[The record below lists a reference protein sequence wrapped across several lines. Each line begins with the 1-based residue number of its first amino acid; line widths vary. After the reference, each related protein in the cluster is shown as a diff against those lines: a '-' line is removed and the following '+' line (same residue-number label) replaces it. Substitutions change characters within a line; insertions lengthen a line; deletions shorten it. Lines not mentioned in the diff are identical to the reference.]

1 METLPDNK
9 ITRGYI
15 YVEVVLATTVGILG
29 AVPFLLAGG
38 DVANLVVIVGFTAI
52 ATVIVSCL
60 AAQICSNKKPRRFGF
75 ALKVAIPLVIAAPL
89 CGALTNFAIH
99 QIIDTTIWCNL
110 LFLTTL
116 SALIALGAAASY
128 AFTDQLN
135 RHKYWLNRGGLAL
148 IALGAPY
155 LILNLI
161 PYNIGDWSL
170 YTLYLAEA
178 GQNGTYCYIFC
189 GLIITYLAVTF
200 AVRAIAHR
208 DHRPPAESL
217 VGDVA
222 PRSATAITAGSLALL
237 MFTNINTFPLAS
249 IPMAV
254 ALYLSH
260 SLGRWKHT
268 RFAELAQ
275 HLSQLCLVLY
285 LILLALWA
293 KLVMFP

>member
-1 METLPDNK
+1 MEALPDNK

-15 YVEVVLATTVGILG
+15 YVEVILATAVGILG
-29 AVPFLLAGG
+29 AMPFLMAGG
-38 DVANLVVIVGFTAI
+38 DAANLIIIVGFTAI

-60 AAQICSNKKPRRFGF
+60 AAQICSNKKPRRLGF
-75 ALKVAIPLVIAAPL
+75 ALKVAIPLIIATPL
-89 CGALTNFAIH
+89 CGALASFAVHHTINS
-99 QIIDTTIWCNL
+99 TTWCNL

-116 SALIALGAAASY
+116 NALIALGAATSY
-128 AFTDQLN
+128 TFTDQLN

-170 YTLYLAEA
+170 YTLYLAGA
-178 GQNGTYCYIFC
+178 GQNSVYCSVFY
-189 GLIITYLAVTF
+189 GLIVTYLAITL
-200 AVRAIAHR
+200 AVRTIAHR

-237 MFTNINTFPLAS
+237 MLTNINTFPLAS

-275 HLSQLCLVLY
+275 YLSQLCLVLY
-285 LILLALWA
+285 LTLLALWA

>member
-15 YVEVVLATTVGILG
+15 YAEVVLATAVGILG
-29 AVPFLLAGG
+29 AIPFLLAGG
-38 DVANLVVIVGFTAI
+38 DVANLIVIVGFTAI
-52 ATVIVSCL
+52 TTVIVSCL
-60 AAQICSNKKPRRFGF
+60 AAQIYVNQKPHRLGF
-75 ALKVAIPLVIAAPL
+75 ALKVAIPLVITAPL
-89 CGALTNFAIH
+89 CGALTNFTIH

-110 LFLTTL
+110 LFLAAL

-148 IALGAPY
+148 IALSAPY
-155 LILNLI
+155 LMLNLI

-170 YTLYLAEA
+170 YTLYLAGS
-178 GQNGTYCYIFC
+178 GQNSTYCGVFY
-189 GLIITYLAVTF
+189 GLIVTYLAITL
-200 AVRAIAHR
+200 AVRTIAHR
-208 DHRPPAESL
+208 DQRPPAESL
-217 VGDVA
+217 VGDIA

-237 MFTNINTFPLAS
+237 MLTNINTFPLAS

-254 ALYLSH
+254 ALYLNH

-285 LILLALWA
+285 LALLALWT

>member
-1 METLPDNK
+1 MDALPDNK
-9 ITRGYI
+9 ITRSYI
-15 YVEVVLATTVGILG
+15 YAEVILATAVGILG
-29 AVPFLLAGG
+29 AMPFLMAGG
-38 DVANLVVIVGFTAI
+38 DIANLIVIVGFTAT
-52 ATVIVSCL
+52 ATVIVGCL
-60 AAQICSNKKPRRFGF
+60 AAQICSNKKPRRLGF
-75 ALKVAIPLVIAAPL
+75 ALKVAIPLVIATPL
-89 CGALTNFAIH
+89 CGALTSFAVHHTIGS
-99 QIIDTTIWCNL
+99 TTWCNL
-110 LFLTTL
+110 LLLAAL

-128 AFTDQLN
+128 TFADQLN
-135 RHKYWLNRGGLAL
+135 RHKYWLNHGGLAL

-170 YTLYLAEA
+170 YTLYLAGA
-178 GQNGTYCYIFC
+178 GQNGVYCSVFY
-189 GLIITYLAVTF
+189 GLIVTYLAITL
-200 AVRAIAHR
+200 AVRTIAHR
-208 DHRPPAESL
+208 DRRPPAESL

-222 PRSATAITAGSLALL
+222 PRSATAIMAGSLALL
-237 MFTNINTFPLAS
+237 MLTNINTFPLAS

-275 HLSQLCLVLY
+275 YLSQLCLVLY

>member
-15 YVEVVLATTVGILG
+15 YVEVVLATAVGILG
-29 AVPFLLAGG
+29 ALPFLMAGG
-38 DVANLVVIVGFTAI
+38 DIANLIVIVGFTAT
-52 ATVIVSCL
+52 ATVIVGCL
-60 AAQICSNKKPRRFGF
+60 AAQICSNKKPRRLGF
-75 ALKVAIPLVIAAPL
+75 ALKVAIPLVIATPL
-89 CGALTNFAIH
+89 CGALTSFAVH
-99 QIIDTTIWCNL
+99 HTIDSTTWCNL

-116 SALIALGAAASY
+116 SALIALCAAASY

-237 MFTNINTFPLAS
+237 MLTNINTFPLAS

-275 HLSQLCLVLY
+275 YLSQLCLVLY
-285 LILLALWA
+285 LTLLALWT

>member
-1 METLPDNK
+1 MDTLPNNK

-15 YVEVVLATTVGILG
+15 YVEVALATAVGILG

-38 DVANLVVIVGFTAI
+38 DVANLIVIVGFTAI
-52 ATVIVSCL
+52 ATVIVGCL
-60 AAQICSNKKPRRFGF
+60 AAQICVNKKPRRLGF
-75 ALKVAIPLVIAAPL
+75 ALKVAIPLVIAVPL
-89 CGALTNFAIH
+89 CSALTNFAIH

-110 LFLTTL
+110 LFLTAL

-128 AFTDQLN
+128 AFAEQLN

-170 YTLYLAEA
+170 YTLYLAGA

-208 DHRPPAESL
+208 DQRPPAESL
-217 VGDVA
+217 VGDIA

-275 HLSQLCLVLY
+275 YLSQLCLVLY

>member
-1 METLPDNK
+1 MEPLPDNK

-15 YVEVVLATTVGILG
+15 YVEVILATAVGILG
-29 AVPFLLAGG
+29 AMPFLMAGG
-38 DVANLVVIVGFTAI
+38 DIANLIVIVGFTAI
-52 ATVIVSCL
+52 TTVIVSCL
-60 AAQICSNKKPRRFGF
+60 AARICANQKPRRLGF
-75 ALKVAIPLVIAAPL
+75 ALKIAIPLVIAVPL
-89 CGALTNFAIH
+89 CGALANFAIH
-99 QIIDTTIWCNL
+99 QIIDATTWCNL
-110 LFLTTL
+110 LFLATL

-135 RHKYWLNRGGLAL
+135 HHKYWLNCGGLAL

-161 PYNIGDWSL
+161 PYNIGNWSL

-189 GLIITYLAVTF
+189 DLIVTYLAITF
-200 AVRAIAHR
+200 AIRAIAHR
-208 DHRPPAESL
+208 DQRPPAESL
-217 VGDVA
+217 VGDIA

-237 MFTNINTFPLAS
+237 MLTNINTFPLAS

-275 HLSQLCLVLY
+275 HLSRLCLALY
-285 LILLALWA
+285 LVLLALWV

>member
-1 METLPDNK
+1 MDTLPNNK

-15 YVEVVLATTVGILG
+15 YVEVALATAVGILG

-38 DVANLVVIVGFTAI
+38 DVANLIVIVGFTAI
-52 ATVIVSCL
+52 ATVIVGCL
-60 AAQICSNKKPRRFGF
+60 AAQICVNKKPRRLGF

-89 CGALTNFAIH
+89 CGALASFAVH
-99 QIIDTTIWCNL
+99 HAIDTTTWCNL
-110 LFLTTL
+110 LLLAAL

-237 MFTNINTFPLAS
+237 MLTNINTFPLAS

-275 HLSQLCLVLY
+275 YLSQLCLVLY

>member
-1 METLPDNK
+1 MEALPDNK

-15 YVEVVLATTVGILG
+15 YVEVILATAVGILG
-29 AVPFLLAGG
+29 AMPFLMAGG
-38 DVANLVVIVGFTAI
+38 DAANLIIIVGFTAI

-60 AAQICSNKKPRRFGF
+60 AAQICSNKKPRRLGF
-75 ALKVAIPLVIAAPL
+75 ALKVAIPLVIATPL
-89 CGALTNFAIH
+89 CGALASFAVHHTINS
-99 QIIDTTIWCNL
+99 TTWCNL
-110 LFLTTL
+110 LLLATL

-128 AFTDQLN
+128 AFADQLN

-161 PYNIGDWSL
+161 PYNIGDWSF
-170 YTLYLAEA
+170 YTLYLAGA
-178 GQNGTYCYIFC
+178 GQNSVYCSVFY
-189 GLIITYLAVTF
+189 GLIVTYLAITL
-200 AVRAIAHR
+200 AVRIIAHR

-237 MFTNINTFPLAS
+237 MLTNINTFPLAS

-275 HLSQLCLVLY
+275 HLSQLCLALY
-285 LILLALWA
+285 LTLLALWA

>member
-15 YVEVVLATTVGILG
+15 YVEVVLATAVGILG

-38 DVANLVVIVGFTAI
+38 DAANLIIIVGFTAI

-60 AAQICSNKKPRRFGF
+60 AAQICSNKKPRRLNF
-75 ALKVAIPLVIAAPL
+75 ALKVAIPLIVATPL
-89 CGALTNFAIH
+89 CGALASFAIH
-99 QIIDTTIWCNL
+99 QIIDTTTWCNL
-110 LFLTTL
+110 LFLTAL
-116 SALIALGAAASY
+116 SSLIALGAAASY

-161 PYNIGDWSL
+161 PYNIGDWSF
-170 YTLYLAEA
+170 YMLYLAGA
-178 GQNGTYCYIFC
+178 GQNGVYCGVFY
-189 GLIITYLAVTF
+189 GLIVAYLAITLALYLIV
-200 AVRAIAHR
+200 HR
-208 DHRPPAESL
+208 DHRPPVESL

-237 MFTNINTFPLAS
+237 MLTNINTFPLAS

-275 HLSQLCLVLY
+275 YLSQLCLVLY

>member
-15 YVEVVLATTVGILG
+15 YVEVILATAVGILG

-38 DVANLVVIVGFTAI
+38 DAANLIIIVGFTAI

-60 AAQICSNKKPRRFGF
+60 AAQICSNKKPRCLNF
-75 ALKVAIPLVIAAPL
+75 ALKVATPLIVAAPL
-89 CGALTNFAIH
+89 CGALASFAIH
-99 QIIDTTIWCNL
+99 QIIDTTTWCNL
-110 LFLTTL
+110 LFLATL

-161 PYNIGDWSL
+161 PYNIGDWSF
-170 YTLYLAEA
+170 YMLYLAGA
-178 GQNGTYCYIFC
+178 GQNGVYCSVFY
-189 GLIITYLAVTF
+189 GLIVAYLAITL
-200 AVRAIAHR
+200 ALYLIAHR

-217 VGDVA
+217 VGDIA

-237 MFTNINTFPLAS
+237 MLTNINTFPLAS

-275 HLSQLCLVLY
+275 NLSQLCLVLY